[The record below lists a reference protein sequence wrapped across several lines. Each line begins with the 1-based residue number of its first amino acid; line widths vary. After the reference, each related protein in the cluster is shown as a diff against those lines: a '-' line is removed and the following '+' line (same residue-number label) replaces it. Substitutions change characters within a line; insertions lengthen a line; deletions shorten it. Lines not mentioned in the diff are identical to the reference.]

1 MARANNSAKYKKLLL
16 EERDRIK
23 AEIARI
29 TRRLNSSDASG
40 ELGDLADYDNHPADQ
55 GTETFERTKD
65 LALDENLDRL
75 LESIDNALR
84 KIEAGTY
91 GICDRCG
98 SDIKPERLKALPY
111 ATFCVDCQDIVEGR

>member
-1 MARANNSAKYKKLLL
+1 MGRINTDKFKKLLL
-16 EERDRIK
+16 EEQARLR

-29 TRRLNSSDASG
+29 NRRAAISDESG

-65 LALDENLDRL
+65 LALDENLDDL
-75 LESIDNALR
+75 LGQIDNALH
-84 KIEAGTY
+84 KIDAGTY

-98 SDIKPERLKALPY
+98 RDINPERLKVLPY
-111 ATFCVDCQDIVEGR
+111 AIFCVDCQDIVEGR